1 MKIIEYTVKKVI
13 LTPEEKSIKRSW
25 GKDWNIIMK
34 LHNKKQPIYL
44 VIGTWS
50 GYNSHQRRIV
60 HVELINAPMYLKQS
74 NIHNNKISGYAGTI
88 EHSDNTKLEVTIKEY
103 TLEKLLSENVKRKS
117 SYTDL
122 IQKLTESSDNYYKV
136 A

>member
-1 MKIIEYTVKKVI
+1 MKTIEYTVQKVI
-13 LTPEEKSIKRSW
+13 LTPEEKAIKSSW
-25 GKDWNIIMK
+25 GRDWNTIMK
-34 LHNKKQPIYL
+34 FHNKKQPIYL

-50 GYNSHQRRIV
+50 GYNSSQRRIV
-60 HVELINAPMYLKQS
+60 HIELINAPMYLKQS

-88 EHSDNTKLEVTIKEY
+88 EYSDNTKLEVIVKEY
-103 TLEKLLSENVKRKS
+103 TLDKILEENIRRKS

-122 IQKLTESSDNYYKV
+122 IQKLVESSDNYYKV

>member
-1 MKIIEYTVKKVI
+1 MKTIEYTVKKII
-13 LTPEEKSIKRSW
+13 LTPEEKSIKNSW

-50 GYNSHQRRIV
+50 GYNSSQRRIV
-60 HVELINAPMYLKQS
+60 HIELINTPMYLKQS
-74 NIHNNKISGYAGTI
+74 NINNNKISGYAGTI
-88 EHSDNTKLEVTIKEY
+88 EYSDNTKLEVTIKEY

-117 SYTDL
+117 SYADL
-122 IQKLTESSDNYYKV
+122 IQKLVESSDNYYKV

>member
-1 MKIIEYTVKKVI
+1 MKIIEYTVKKII
-13 LTPEEKSIKRSW
+13 LTPEEKAIKSSW
-25 GKDWNIIMK
+25 GRDWNTIMK

-50 GYNSHQRRIV
+50 GYNSSQRKIL
-60 HVELINAPMYLKQS
+60 HIELINAPMYLKQS
-74 NIHNNKISGYAGTI
+74 NIHNNKISDYAGTI
-88 EHSDNTKLEVTIKEY
+88 EYSDNTKLEVTIKAY
-103 TLEKLLSENVKRKS
+103 TLQELLEEDVRRKS

-122 IQKLTESSDNYYKV
+122 IQKLVESNDNYYKV